1 MLLGAA
7 YSIKIKGD
15 PTENQL
21 MAALEGAIND
31 EAGAESKDEVVDAI
45 EAADKAGELPSAEQP
60 SEEKKE
66 SE

>member
-1 MLLGAA
+1 
-7 YSIKIKGD
+7 
-15 PTENQL
+15 

-31 EAGAESKDEVVDAI
+31 EAGAETKDEVVDAI